1 MSKQIGGSFAPPL
14 SDEKLAVYQELINLV
29 PEKTQLREA
38 LDTCMKCVKKWWELP
53 ESSSSSKPHGSGR
66 GALIELDDSIK
77 SDLWDLIPWKEEIET
92 IKKLFDEIKPNAD
105 TINPITDRVIPNY
118 NRDLRNAAYH
128 LLWHVVELDLDREP
142 ITNDKI

>member
-14 SDEKLAVYQELINLV
+14 SDVKLAAYQELINLV

-53 ESSSSSKPHGSGR
+53 ESSSGSKPHGSGR

-92 IKKLFDEIKPNAD
+92 IKKLFDGID
-105 TINPITDRVIPNY
+105 SV
-118 NRDLRNAAYH
+118 RDKALRNAAYH

>member
-14 SDEKLAVYQELINLV
+14 SDEKLAAYQELINLV

-38 LDTCMKCVKKWWELP
+38 LDTCMKCVMKWWELP
-53 ESSSSSKPHGSGR
+53 ESSSGSKPHGSGR

-92 IKKLFDEIKPNAD
+92 IKKLFDGIEPVKDKA
-105 TINPITDRVIPNY
+105 
-118 NRDLRNAAYH
+118 LRNAAYH
-128 LLWHVVELDLDREP
+128 LLWHVIELDLDREP